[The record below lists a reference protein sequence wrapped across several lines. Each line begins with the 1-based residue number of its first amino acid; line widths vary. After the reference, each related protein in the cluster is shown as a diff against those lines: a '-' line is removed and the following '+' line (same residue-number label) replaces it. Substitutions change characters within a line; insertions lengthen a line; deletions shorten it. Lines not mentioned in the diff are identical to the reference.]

1 MKAQEN
7 SVQARMEKKNAAKYF
22 TRNLRSNFF
31 TANSDSELELSDRDS
46 VSEEIVQD
54 DKSSSDSDS
63 LNQRQRNP
71 MQQMRILRHKKF

>member
-1 MKAQEN
+1 
-7 SVQARMEKKNAAKYF
+7 MEKKNAAKYF
-22 TRNLRSNFF
+22 TRNVRSNFF